1 MNEAQ
6 SALLLGIALGFLIRA
21 VREHMRFGSAIRL
34 VEGMRKQ
41 LESLLSEIEHAIVL
55 WPGGEIKLSDDNGSV
70 VAKLVNTG
78 GKALWI
84 KCDDKEA

>member
-21 VREHMRFGSAIRL
+21 VRERFGSAIRL

-55 WPGGEIKLSDDNGSV
+55 WPGGEIKLRDDNGSV